1 MITGRESA
9 STRLDPEQVEGIIR
23 EGTPSSLYR
32 GKSVLVLTPD
42 GTRTA
47 PLPMMIGALQ
57 RVMGKTAS
65 RLDFMVALGTHR
77 PLGQAEIIK
86 LYGLTENMLESGFNK
101 CRFLNHRWDLPETL
115 RKVGKIEAREVASLT
130 DGLFQEE
137 IDIDINRN
145 IFDYDLVVILGPV
158 FPHEVAGFSG
168 GNKYL
173 FPGISGG
180 NFLHFFH
187 WVGAIVT
194 CWKIIGRKNNPV
206 RKLVERAAGFV
217 KVKKHCIA
225 MVVKRDN
232 SLAGLFVGSPEET
245 WSSAADLSAQL
256 HIVRKEHP
264 FKLVIGS
271 AAAMYD
277 ELWTAGKVMYKLEPV
292 VADGGKLIIHGP
304 HVSALSHTWG
314 KYIEKIGY
322 HVRDFFLAQEERF
335 KDIPRGVLAHSTHVK
350 GLGSFTDG
358 IERPRIEVIL
368 ATSLPEKTCR
378 HINLGYLNP
387 EEVDIKNWEKGED
400 RGVLVVRDA
409 GEILYRLTDDPK

>member
-1 MITGRESA
+1 MVIGEGSRT
-9 STRLDPEQVEGIIR
+9 TQLDVEQVEGVIR

-47 PLPMMIGALQ
+47 PLPLMIDALQ
-57 RVMGKTAS
+57 RVMGQTAS

-77 PLGQAEIIK
+77 SLGQAEIIK
-86 LYGLTENMLESGFNK
+86 LYGLTENELETGFSN
-101 CRFLNHRWDLPETL
+101 CRFLNHRWDIPQTL
-115 RKVGKIEAREVASLT
+115 KKIGKIEAGEVASIT
-130 DGLFQEE
+130 DGIFREE
-137 IDIDINRN
+137 IDIDINKN
-145 IFDYDLVVILGPV
+145 IFNYDLVVILGPV

-180 NFLHFFH
+180 KFLHFFH

-194 CWKIIGRKNNPV
+194 CWKIIGQKHNPV
-206 RKLVERAAGFV
+206 RMLVDRAAGFV

-225 MVVKRDN
+225 MVVTRDN
-232 SLAGLFVGSPEET
+232 GLAGLYVGSPEES

-264 FKLVIGS
+264 FKLVVGS
-271 AAAMYD
+271 AAPMYD

-292 VADGGKLIIHGP
+292 VADGGRLIIHGP
-304 HVSALSHTWG
+304 HVSVLSHTWG

-322 HVRDFFLAQEERF
+322 HVRDFFLAQKERY

-350 GLGSFTDG
+350 GLGSFADG
-358 IERPRIEVIL
+358 IEQPRIEVIL
-368 ATSLPEKTCR
+368 STSLPEETCR
-378 HINLGYLNP
+378 HINLGYMNP
-387 EEVDIKNWEKGED
+387 DDVDMKGHENRED
-400 RGVLVVRDA
+400 EGILVVRDA
-409 GEILYRLTDDPK
+409 GEVLYRLTDDS